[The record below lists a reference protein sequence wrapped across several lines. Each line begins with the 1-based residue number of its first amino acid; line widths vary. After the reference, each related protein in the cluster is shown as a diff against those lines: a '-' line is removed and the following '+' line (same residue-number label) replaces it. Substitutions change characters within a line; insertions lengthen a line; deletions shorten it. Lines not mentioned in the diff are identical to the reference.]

1 MLDKANRSVLA
12 IKKSSTSRGDV
23 AKAPLPLILLLL
35 LLLVLLLLLLLLL
48 VLLLLLLLPYDVS
61 SRRRGYAGDGARA
74 ATPTGLLPGPATVP
88 SELAWAGCGRGTR
101 ATASRR
107 TPGRLHSNIGDR
119 ELLAGAEC
127 VIIQRRQK
135 LGGTL

>member
-23 AKAPLPLILLLL
+23 TRAPLPLV
-35 LLLVLLLLLLLLL
+35 LLLVLLLLLLVILL
-48 VLLLLLLLPYDVS
+48 VLLLVPYDVS

-101 ATASRR
+101 ATTSRR
-107 TPGRLHSNIGDR
+107 TPGRHHHSMVM
-119 ELLAGAEC
+119 LACGVCWYSQE
-127 VIIQRRQK
+127 
-135 LGGTL
+135 